1 MAQVKNTY
9 VSGINKKKCVSKWS
23 RSKCSKYLG
32 EHRPKYSKYLGG
44 HRLKYS
50 KYLGGHK
57 PRFSKHLR
65 ERLYEQNI
73 CDDKRQNVKNIW
85 EDKI

>member
-1 MAQVKNTY
+1 MTKIKMWGHRPKY
-9 VSGINKKKCVSKWS
+9 
-23 RSKCSKYLG
+23 SKYLG
-32 EHRPKYSKYLGG
+32 VNRPKYSKYLGG
-44 HRLKYS
+44 HR
-50 KYLGGHK
+50 

-73 CDDKRQNVKNIW
+73 CVDKKQNVQNIW

>member
-1 MAQVKNTY
+1 
-9 VSGINKKKCVSKWS
+9 
-23 RSKCSKYLG
+23 LG
-32 EHRPKYSKYLGG
+32 VNRPKYSKYLGG
-44 HRLKYS
+44 HR
-50 KYLGGHK
+50 

-73 CDDKRQNVKNIW
+73 CVDKKQNVQNIW